1 MTRGSATP
9 GEQAELGKLRKSS
22 VRWGGKQ
29 LLPTLAVDEGAECQT
44 LLLPRAF
51 SARQIVLTAEQEK
64 EQRRGEAQQTITQ
77 RHKQAAIWMPRVKGN
92 VDSRRL

>member
-9 GEQAELGKLRKSS
+9 GEQAELGKLRRSS
-22 VRWGGKQ
+22 VSGGKQ

-64 EQRRGEAQQTITQ
+64 EQRRGAEQAGGTTNDHPEA
-77 RHKQAAIWMPRVKGN
+77 
-92 VDSRRL
+92 